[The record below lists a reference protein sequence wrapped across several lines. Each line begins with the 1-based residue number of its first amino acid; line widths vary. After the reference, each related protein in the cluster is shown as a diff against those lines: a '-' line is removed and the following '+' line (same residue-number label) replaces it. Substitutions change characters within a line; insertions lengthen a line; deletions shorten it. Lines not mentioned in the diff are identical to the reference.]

1 MSRRRTRIETRTLA
15 LFVACALVPVV
26 AFALFGSF
34 IVDRQLRAFTDQ
46 QVDAAAKS
54 YGIAI
59 YDRLTNVDHQLTV
72 LTQRYLAGE
81 LQLQA
86 IEGFSDDRARIRVL
100 DTNREEAAPAGIE
113 RRVKV
118 SNQAEPTVFL
128 EIRARSDERAIHVIA
143 SLDGDYL
150 WNTDA
155 VLASDAVLCVRNA
168 QGVLLHCSAAES
180 QAASDGT
187 ALVRGEWTL
196 FLNGTYGSQPWTID
210 VASPR
215 ASGAIAWFRWV
226 FPAIAALAV
235 AVALLA
241 GSIFIRRSHE
251 PLRTLIEAARRIGRR
266 RARLA
271 LRITSRD
278 EYGRLARSFNRMAS
292 RLDDQF
298 DLLTLLG
305 QLDRTILER
314 SGLQPAMQ
322 DLVLKLPRLLKCRI
336 AAIVLSQNDVELNI
350 AHRGSPTLER
360 VVLHADAMVE
370 FEGGDASVRRLTCN
384 EYSSGVLAEFSR
396 RGVDTVL
403 AQSVRV
409 AGEVRALLLASDE
422 HAKASF
428 VARRLHDVSHRLAV
442 AFANEDHEKALWRQA
457 YSDSLTGL
465 ANRAMLHEWLG
476 ANILRNG
483 DRIAEGAIVF
493 VDLDRFKSVNDSL
506 GHSMGDSL
514 LQQVAG
520 RLQQHLP
527 VTALLARFGGDEFVI
542 VLPQT
547 SREAA
552 HETTRAMLDSLRE
565 PCELEH
571 IHYVAQASAGI
582 AMFPADGTTVDEL
595 LKHADIALYRAKAD
609 GRGQLCFF
617 DQSMSRMA
625 TDRLL
630 MEDRLRNAIRDGE
643 IVAHYQPKVDGN
655 GIVVGVEAL
664 ARWLTPQGESVSPL
678 RFVPLAEE
686 TGLIVPMGDLLLR
699 EVCGS
704 IRTWRQ
710 RGLRVGRVAV
720 NISMVQLRDAGFADS
735 LLQRLAE
742 HGLTGEDLEIELT
755 ESVFAEDRNAIA
767 AQLFR
772 LREAGVHIAIDDF
785 GTGFSSMSL
794 LRHFPI
800 HALKIDRSF
809 VVDSVG
815 SEESRLLLHGLIEI
829 GHAMKLEVVSEGV
842 ETEAQFQLLRELRC
856 DVFQGY
862 LFSKALSAQE
872 LEKFLESPGSAPV
885 LRAAS

>member
-1 MSRRRTRIETRTLA
+1 VSRRRTRIETRTLA

-26 AFALFGSF
+26 AFALFGSL
-34 IVDRQLRAFTDQ
+34 IVDRQLRAFTDEQ
-46 QVDAAAKS
+46 IEAAAKS
-54 YGIAI
+54 YGLAI
-59 YDRLTNVDHQLTV
+59 YDRLTNVDRQLTV
-72 LTQRYLAGE
+72 LTERYLAGE
-81 LQLQA
+81 IQPA
-86 IEGFSDDRARIRVL
+86 GIEGFSDGRARIRVL
-100 DTNREEAAPAGIE
+100 DTVRAGSATSGME
-113 RRVKV
+113 RRLKV

-128 EIRARSDERAIHVIA
+128 EIQARNADRALHVIA
-143 SLDGDYL
+143 TFSGDYL

-155 VLASDAVLCVRNA
+155 VLVSDAVLCVRNNFGA
-168 QGVLLHCSAAES
+168 RLHCSASETQGGLDS
-180 QAASDGT
+180 KT
-187 ALVRGEWTL
+187 LVAGEWTL
-196 FLNGTYGSQPWTID
+196 FLNGTYGSHPWTID
-210 VASPR
+210 VRAPR

-226 FPAIAALAV
+226 FPVIAALAV

-251 PLRTLIEAARRIGRR
+251 PLRMLIDAARRIGRR
-266 RARLA
+266 RAGQA
-271 LRITSRD
+271 LRVTSRD

-298 DLLTLLG
+298 DLLTLLA

-314 SGLQPAMQ
+314 SGTKPAMQ
-322 DLVLKLPRLLKCRI
+322 ELILKLPQLLKCRI
-336 AAIVLSQNDVELNI
+336 AAIVLPENDVEL
-350 AHRGSPTLER
+350 HLVRRGSSTLER
-360 VVLHADAMVE
+360 VALPMDAMAE
-370 FEGGDASVRRLTCN
+370 FEGGDASLRRFACN
-384 EYSSGVLAEFSR
+384 EHSPGVLAEFSR
-396 RGVDTVL
+396 RGVDAAI
-403 AQSVRV
+403 AQTIRV
-409 AGEVRALLLASDE
+409 GGKVRAILLISDE
-422 HAKASF
+422 LAKSSF
-428 VARRLHDVSHRLAV
+428 VARRLHDVAHRLAV

-465 ANRAMLHEWLG
+465 ANRAMLREWL
-476 ANILRNG
+476 ASNILRNG

-520 RLQQHLP
+520 RLQQQLP

-547 SREAA
+547 SRAGA
-552 HETTRAMLDSLRE
+552 RETTRAMLDSLRE

-582 AMFPADGTTVDEL
+582 AMFPTDGTTVDEL
-595 LKHADIALYRAKAD
+595 LQHADIALYRAKAD

-617 DQSMSRMA
+617 DESMSRMA
-625 TDRLL
+625 KDRLL
-630 MEDRLRNAIRDGE
+630 LEDQLRNAIRDGE
-643 IVAHYQPKVDGN
+643 IVAHYQPKVDRD

-664 ARWLTPQGESVSPL
+664 ARWLPSGGEAVSPA

-686 TGLIVPMGDLLLR
+686 TGLIVPMGDMLLR
-699 EVCGS
+699 EVCRS
-704 IRTWRQ
+704 IRGWRQ
-710 RGLRVGRVAV
+710 RGLHVGRVAV
-720 NISMVQLRDAGFADS
+720 NISMVQMRDAGFAEA
-735 LLQRLAE
+735 LLQCLAE
-742 HGLTGEDLEIELT
+742 HDLRGQDLEIELT

-772 LREAGVHIAIDDF
+772 LQDAGVHIAIDDF

-809 VVDSVG
+809 VIDLVS

-842 ETEAQFQLLRELRC
+842 ETDAQFQLLRELRC

-862 LFSKALSAQE
+862 LFSKALTARE
-872 LEKFLESPGSAPV
+872 LEAFLEVQSTG